1 MKNRR
6 TFLIGFIGAATVL
19 PTVLSSS
26 SIANDYAPAKPTLY
40 TTSNATAGNQ
50 LLAFEQMRDGSLKA
64 VATVPTG
71 GTGTGAGLGNQG
83 AIAVTRD
90 REMLLTVNA
99 GSNEVSVF
107 NVEGKTPKLVSKVSS
122 GGVRPVSVAIQ
133 GDIVYVVNA
142 GSDDVTGFYLR
153 GNKLQPMPN
162 SRRALS
168 ATGTAPAQ
176 VSFTPDSRFVVVTEK
191 ATNTISTFPLRYN
204 GYLGDRISNPSNA
217 RTPFGFA
224 FDRKGRLLVS
234 EANGG
239 APNGSSVSSYK
250 LPGNGVLQTIT
261 ASAKT
266 NQSAACWV
274 VVSKNGEY
282 AYASNTGSGSLSG
295 FKIEPTGMLKPLTA
309 DGRTGDT
316 GAGSG
321 PLDMIFSR
329 NGRFLSALSS
339 RTGTIVTFEMLDG
352 GGLKSVS
359 SLGSLPTTS
368 TGLAVR

>member
-1 MKNRR
+1 MTNRR

-19 PTVLSSS
+19 PIVLSSS
-26 SIANDYAPAKPTLY
+26 AIANDYAPARPTLY

-71 GTGTGAGLGNQG
+71 GTGSGGGLGNQG

-107 NVEGKTPKLVSKVSS
+107 NLEGKTPKLVSKVNS

-142 GSDDVTGFYLR
+142 GSDDVTGFYLK

-204 GYLGDRISNPSNA
+204 GYLGDRINNPSNA

-239 APNGSSVSSYK
+239 APNGSSVSSYRI
-250 LPGNGVLQTIT
+250 PDNGLLKTIT
-261 ASAKT
+261 AAAKT

-282 AYASNTGSGSLSG
+282 AYASNTGSGSISG
-295 FKIEPTGMLKPLTA
+295 FKIEPTGMLKALNT

-339 RTGTIVTFEMLDG
+339 RTGTIATFEMLDG

>member
-1 MKNRR
+1 MTNRR

-26 SIANDYAPAKPTLY
+26 AIANYYAPRPTLY

-50 LLAFEQMRDGSLKA
+50 LLAFEQKKDGSLKA

-71 GTGTGAGLGNQG
+71 GTGSGGGLGNQG

-107 NVEGKTPKLVSKVSS
+107 NLEGKTPKLVSKVSS

-204 GYLGDRISNPSNA
+204 GYLGDRLSNPSNA
-217 RTPFGFA
+217 ATPFGFA

-234 EANGG
+234 EAAGG
-239 APNGSSVSSYK
+239 AANASSISSYK
-250 LPGNGVLQTIT
+250 LPGSGLLQTIT

-282 AYASNTGSGSLSG
+282 AYVSNTGSGSLSG
-295 FKIEPTGMLKPLTA
+295 FKIEPTGMLKALTA
-309 DGRTGDT
+309 DGRTGVT
-316 GAGSG
+316 GAG
-321 PLDMIFSR
+321 PIDMIFSR
-329 NGRFLSALSS
+329 NGRFLSSLNTRS
-339 RTGTIVTFEMLDG
+339 GTISTFEMLDG
-352 GGLKSVS
+352 GGLKPVAT
-359 SLGSLPTTS
+359 LGSLPTTA

>member
-6 TFLIGFIGAATVL
+6 TFLIGSVSAAMIL

-26 SIANDYAPAKPTLY
+26 AIANYYVPQKPTIY
-40 TTSNATAGNQ
+40 TTSNAAAGNQ
-50 LLAFEQMRDGSLKA
+50 LLAFEQLKDGSLKA

-71 GTGTGAGLGNQG
+71 GTGSGGGLGNQG

-90 REMLLTVNA
+90 RQMLLTVNA
-99 GSNEVSVF
+99 GSNEISVF
-107 NVEGKTPKLVSKVSS
+107 RLNEQSPKLVSKVNS
-122 GGVRPVSVAIQ
+122 GGVRPVSLAVQ

-176 VSFTPDSRFVVVTEK
+176 VSFTPDSQFVVVTEK
-191 ATNTISTFPLRYN
+191 ATNNISTFPLRYN
-204 GYLGDRISNPSNA
+204 GYLGDRINNASNA
-217 RTPFGFA
+217 KTPFGFA

-234 EANGG
+234 EAAGG
-239 APNGSSVSSYK
+239 AANASSISSYK
-250 LPGNGVLQTIT
+250 LPGSGLLQTIT

-282 AYASNTGSGSLSG
+282 AYVSNTGSGSLSG
-295 FKIEPTGMLKPLTA
+295 FKIEPTGMLKALTA
-309 DGRTGDT
+309 DGRTAVTGD
-316 GAGSG
+316 G
-321 PLDMIFSR
+321 PIDMIFSR
-329 NGRFLSALSS
+329 NGRFLSSLNTRS
-339 RTGTIVTFEMLDG
+339 GTISTFEMLDG
-352 GGLKSVS
+352 GGLKPAAT
-359 SLGSLPTTS
+359 LGSLPTTA

>member
-26 SIANDYAPAKPTLY
+26 AIANYYAPKPTLY
-40 TTSNATAGNQ
+40 TTSNAASGNQ

-71 GTGTGAGLGNQG
+71 GTGSGGGLGNQG

-122 GGVRPVSVAIQ
+122 GGVRPVSVAVQ

-204 GYLGDRISNPSNA
+204 GYLGDRLSNPSNA
-217 RTPFGFA
+217 ATPFGFA

-234 EANGG
+234 EAAGG
-239 APNGSSVSSYK
+239 AANASSISSYK
-250 LPGNGVLQTIT
+250 LPGSGLLQTIT

-282 AYASNTGSGSLSG
+282 AYVSNTGSGSLSG
-295 FKIEPTGMLKPLTA
+295 FKIEPTGMLKALTA
-309 DGRTGDT
+309 DGRTGVT
-316 GAGSG
+316 GAG
-321 PLDMIFSR
+321 PIDMIFSR
-329 NGRFLSALSS
+329 NGRFLSSLNTRS
-339 RTGTIVTFEMLDG
+339 GTISTFEMLDG
-352 GGLKSVS
+352 GGLKPVAT
-359 SLGSLPTTS
+359 LGSLPTTA

>member
-1 MKNRR
+1 MTNRR

-26 SIANDYAPAKPTLY
+26 AIATAYAPPKPTLY

-50 LLAFEQMRDGSLKA
+50 LLAFEQMKDGSLKA

-71 GTGTGAGLGNQG
+71 GTGSGGGLGNQG
-83 AIAVTRD
+83 AIAVTRN
-90 REMLLTVNA
+90 RERLLTVNA

-107 NVEGKTPKLVSKVSS
+107 NLEGKTPKLVSKVNS
-122 GGVRPVSVAIQ
+122 GGLRPVSIAIQ

-176 VSFTPDSRFVVVTEK
+176 VSFSPDSRFVVVTEK

-204 GYLGDRISNPSNA
+204 GYLGDRISNASNA
-217 RTPFGFA
+217 ATPFGFA

-234 EANGG
+234 EAAGG
-239 APNGSSVSSYK
+239 AANASSISSYK
-250 LPGNGVLQTIT
+250 LPGSGLLQTIT
-261 ASAKT
+261 AAAKT

-282 AYASNTGSGSLSG
+282 AYVSNTGSGSLSG
-295 FKIEPTGMLKPLTA
+295 FKIGPTGTLKALNA
-309 DGRTGDT
+309 DGRTADT

-329 NGRFLSALSS
+329 NGRFLSSLNTRNA
-339 RTGTIVTFEMLDG
+339 TITTFELLDG
-352 GGLKSVS
+352 GGLKPVAT
-359 SLGSLPTTS
+359 LGSLPATA

>member
-6 TFLIGFIGAATVL
+6 TFLIGFIGAATIL

-26 SIANDYAPAKPTLY
+26 AIANYYTPAKPTIY

-50 LLAFEQMRDGSLKA
+50 LLAFEQLKDGSLKA
-64 VATVPTG
+64 LATVPTG
-71 GTGTGAGLGNQG
+71 GTGSGGGLGNQG

-107 NVEGKTPKLVSKVSS
+107 NLEGKTPRLVSKVNS

-142 GSDDVTGFYLR
+142 GSDDVTGFYLK

-176 VSFTPDSRFVVVTEK
+176 VSFSPDSRFVVVTEK

-204 GYLGDRISNPSNA
+204 GYLGDRINNPSNA
-217 RTPFGFA
+217 KTPFGFA

-234 EANGG
+234 EAAGG
-239 APNGSSVSSYK
+239 AANASSISSYK
-250 LPGNGVLQTIT
+250 LPGSGLLQTIT

-282 AYASNTGSGSLSG
+282 AYVSNTGSGSLSG
-295 FKIEPTGMLKPLTA
+295 FKIEPTGMLKALTA
-309 DGRTGDT
+309 DGRTAVT
-316 GAGSG
+316 GAG
-321 PLDMIFSR
+321 PIDMIFSR
-329 NGRFLSALSS
+329 NGRFLSSLNTRS
-339 RTGTIVTFEMLDG
+339 GTISTFEMLDG
-352 GGLKSVS
+352 GGLKPVAT
-359 SLGSLPTTS
+359 LGSLPTTA

>member
-1 MKNRR
+1 MTNRR

-26 SIANDYAPAKPTLY
+26 AIATSYAPPKPTLY

-50 LLAFEQMRDGSLKA
+50 LLAFEQMKDGSLKA

-71 GTGTGAGLGNQG
+71 GTGSGGGLGNQG
-83 AIAVTRD
+83 AIAVTRN
-90 REMLLTVNA
+90 RERLLTVNA

-107 NVEGKTPKLVSKVSS
+107 NLEGKTPKLVSKVNS

-191 ATNTISTFPLRYN
+191 ATNTISTFPLRNN
-204 GYLGDRISNPSNA
+204 GYLGDRISNASNA
-217 RTPFGFA
+217 ATPFGFA
-224 FDRKGRLLVS
+224 FDRRGRLLVS
-234 EANGG
+234 EAAGG
-239 APNGSSVSSYK
+239 AANASSISSYR
-250 LPGNGVLQTIT
+250 LPGSGLLQTIT
-261 ASAKT
+261 AAAKT

-282 AYASNTGSGSLSG
+282 AYVSNTGSGSLSG
-295 FKIEPTGMLKPLTA
+295 FKIGPTGTLKALNA
-309 DGRTGDT
+309 DGRTADT

-329 NGRFLSALSS
+329 NGRFLSSLNT
-339 RTGTIVTFEMLDG
+339 RNGTITTFELLDG
-352 GGLKSVS
+352 GGLKAVAT
-359 SLGSLPTTS
+359 LGSLPATA

>member
-1 MKNRR
+1 MTNRR

-26 SIANDYAPAKPTLY
+26 AIANYYAPRPTLY

-71 GTGTGAGLGNQG
+71 GTGSGGGLGNQG

-107 NVEGKTPKLVSKVSS
+107 NLEGKTPRLVSKVSS

-204 GYLGDRISNPSNA
+204 GYLGDRLSNPSNA
-217 RTPFGFA
+217 ATPFGFA

-234 EANGG
+234 EAAGG
-239 APNGSSVSSYK
+239 AANASSISSYK
-250 LPGNGVLQTIT
+250 LPGSGLLQTIT

-282 AYASNTGSGSLSG
+282 AYVSNTGSGSLSG
-295 FKIEPTGMLKPLTA
+295 FKIEPTGMLKALTA
-309 DGRTGDT
+309 DGRTAVT
-316 GAGSG
+316 GAG
-321 PLDMIFSR
+321 PIDMIFSR
-329 NGRFLSALSS
+329 NGRFLSSLNTRS
-339 RTGTIVTFEMLDG
+339 GTISTFEMLDG
-352 GGLKSVS
+352 GGLKSVAT
-359 SLGSLPTTS
+359 LGSLPTTA